1 MASREHLA
9 HLRQG
14 LAMATQVR
22 RRLFSKRNA
31 DAAFG
36 PPPAAPQPPARAAA
50 PAVSVA
56 AVQAGAQTKERQRYS
71 FQFLGYDSATKQVV
85 RTSDL
90 EFLICGYPR
99 ILLASN
105 ALELTSMEKNL
116 SPLEASYGSRHVE
129 IIVADA

>member
-50 PAVSVA
+50 PAASVA
-56 AVQAGAQTKERQRYS
+56 AVQAGAGADFGPPQLSDGAAAPAASVASEYAGPQTKERQRHS
-71 FQFLGYDSATKQVV
+71 FQFSG
-85 RTSDL
+85 
-90 EFLICGYPR
+90 
-99 ILLASN
+99 
-105 ALELTSMEKNL
+105 
-116 SPLEASYGSRHVE
+116 
-129 IIVADA
+129 